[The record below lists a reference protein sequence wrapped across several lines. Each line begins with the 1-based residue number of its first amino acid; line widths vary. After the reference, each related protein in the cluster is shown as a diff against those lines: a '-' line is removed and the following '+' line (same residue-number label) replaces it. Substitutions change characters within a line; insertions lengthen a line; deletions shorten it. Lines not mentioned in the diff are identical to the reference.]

1 LRTSHIAG
9 STPDF
14 AMNADNLFPVA
25 DWLGARSRWIARD
38 RSTVLAGS
46 LLLAIAIPCL
56 LAPLFAPYDPSV
68 QPDII
73 KLQSVAPSW
82 LHPFGTDQES
92 RDILSRVMFG
102 GRLSLTVA
110 IFATLVSVTL
120 GTAYGAIA
128 GYTDG
133 LGSTILLR
141 LLDALLSIPRLLLL
155 IAIFAAWRDAP
166 MPAFVFIIGLTGWYG
181 LARLVRGQVLA
192 LKAQDFVQSA
202 YALGATRTRIFFR
215 HILPNVV
222 SPVVVAATLGI
233 GHVIVLEAGLSY
245 LGIGVAPPTPSW
257 GNIIQ
262 EGMQEG
268 IGAVATHW
276 WIWFFPGIALVL
288 TVMAFNV
295 LGDALLRALQ
305 PRQSVIE

>member
-1 LRTSHIAG
+1 
-9 STPDF
+9 
-14 AMNADNLFPVA
+14 MNADTPFPFSNWVTVQ
-25 DWLGARSRWIARD
+25 RRRMFRD
-38 RSTVLAGS
+38 RSAKLAAG
-46 LLLAIAIPCL
+46 LLLAIAVPCL
-56 LAPLFAPYDPSV
+56 LAPLVAPYDPSA

-73 KLQSVAPSW
+73 GLQAVAPSF

-92 RDILSRVMFG
+92 RDILTRVLYG

-110 IFATLVSVTL
+110 IFATLVSVTF
-120 GTAYGAIA
+120 GTAYGALA

-133 LGSTILLR
+133 FGATILQR
-141 LLDALLSIPRLLLL
+141 ILDALLSIPRLLLL

-166 MPAFVFIIGLTGWYG
+166 LPVFVLVLGLTGWYG
-181 LARLVRGQVLA
+181 VARLVRGQVLA

-245 LGIGVAPPTPSW
+245 LGIGVTPPTPSW

-262 EGMQEG
+262 EGMQET
-268 IGAVATHW
+268 IGPMAAHW
-276 WIWFFPGIALVL
+276 WISFFPGIAIVL

-305 PRQSVIE
+305 PRKSVIE

>member
-1 LRTSHIAG
+1 MFAG
-9 STPDF
+9 
-14 AMNADNLFPVA
+14 V
-25 DWLGARSRWIARD
+25 
-38 RSTVLAGS
+38 
-46 LLLAIAIPCL
+46 LLLVIAIPCL
-56 LAPLFAPYDPSV
+56 LAPLIAPYDPSA

-73 KLQSVAPSW
+73 GLQSVAPS
-82 LHPFGTDQES
+82 LQHPFGTDPFS
-92 RDILSRVMFG
+92 RDVLSRVIYG

-110 IFATLVSVTL
+110 LFATLVSVTL
-120 GTAYGAIA
+120 GTIYGAIA

-133 LGSTILLR
+133 FGAAVLQR

-166 MPAFVFIIGLTGWYG
+166 LPAFVLVLGLTGWYG

-202 YALGATRTRIFFR
+202 YALGATRTRIFLR

-245 LGIGVAPPTPSW
+245 LGIGVRQPTASW

-262 EGMQEG
+262 DGSDQIAG
-268 IGAVATHW
+268 HW
-276 WIWFFPGIALVL
+276 WISFFPGIAIVL